1 MFRYF
6 DISLIRA
13 QADACANPM
22 LARTVG
28 QMHQIS
34 SVHKHDAQ
42 LLHCRTLKLINCS
55 NAPK

>member
-28 QMHQIS
+28 
-34 SVHKHDAQ
+34 
-42 LLHCRTLKLINCS
+42 LLII
-55 NAPK
+55 AGQ